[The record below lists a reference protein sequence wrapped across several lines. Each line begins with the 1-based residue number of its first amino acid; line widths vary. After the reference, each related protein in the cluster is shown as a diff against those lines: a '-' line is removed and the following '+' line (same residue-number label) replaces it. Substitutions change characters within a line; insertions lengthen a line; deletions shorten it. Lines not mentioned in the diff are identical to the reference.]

1 MIVRDCEDKWL
12 CKTNFGDKRLT
23 ARAKLIGDRL
33 RNKYGQPL
41 SKIFK
46 NASELK
52 RTYEFLA
59 NSKTSF
65 EKIVASSHYQTANRV
80 KHLPVLLSIGDTT
93 FLDYKKIKIKRE
105 EYGPIGKGGNG
116 LILHSS
122 LAVAHN

>member
-1 MIVRDCEDKWL
+1 MIVRNYEDKWL
-12 CKTNFGDKRLT
+12 CRSNFGDKRLST
-23 ARAKLIGDRL
+23 RAKLIGDRL

-59 NSKTSF
+59 NPKTSF
-65 EKIVASSHYQTANRV
+65 EKIVESSHYQTANRV
-80 KHLPVLLSIGDTT
+80 KNLPLILSVGDTT

-105 EYGPIGKGGNG
+105 EYGPIGNGGNG
-116 LILHSS
+116 K
-122 LAVAHN
+122 